1 MKTKKRH
8 VRWSRE
14 DCSTAVPQ
22 QASSPHWEL
31 SKAPRERCCFLSGVS
46 PAQDD
51 LILSLSLK
59 SLCICCQST
68 LKILWKSQDTLA
80 RIFFVNAAK
89 NRTVPSWEIHSPW
102 RCWEAVWTRR
112 VFSKEHPLL
121 RAVGWPH
128 VIVSVTGGPTSCHCE
143 ESRQND
149 SVLSVYWQVDR
160 AIVITGR
167 SITSYEGQLN
177 NTTFRSI
184 RKTYACHNWWL
195 TDIYYCI
202 WDIIHQ
208 KCIKRTTSVHCFK
221 NRQIH
226 NMLSLLTDGPT
237 AWHHANQ
244 WLNPML
250 LNQGTASNTMLSD
263 WNQVDQC
270 QCIKLGQEHQHQE
283 TH

>member
-1 MKTKKRH
+1 MADIDGDENKEET
-8 VRWSRE
+8 RE
-14 DCSTAVPQ
+14 MVQRGLLQGPSSAGLQPTLRAQ
-22 QASSPHWEL
+22 QRPLGALLLP
-31 SKAPRERCCFLSGVS
+31 LSGVS

-51 LILSLSLK
+51 LILSS

-68 LKILWKSQDTLA
+68 RKKLWKSQDTLA
-80 RIFFVNAAK
+80 RIFFVNAAT
-89 NRTVPSWEIHSPW
+89 NRTVPSWRDPQSLEMLRSSVNQARIQQRIHI
-102 RCWEAVWTRR
+102 V
-112 VFSKEHPLL
+112 L

-143 ESRQND
+143 ESRQDD
-149 SVLSVYWQVDR
+149 SVMSVYWRVDR
-160 AIVITGR
+160 ATVTTGR
-167 SITSYEGQLN
+167 SMTSYEGQLN

-184 RKTYACHNWWL
+184 RKTYTCHSWRL

-208 KCIKRTTSVHCFK
+208 NCSKRAISVHCFE

-244 WLNPML
+244 WLNPVL
-250 LNQGTASNTMLSD
+250 LN
-263 WNQVDQC
+263 
-270 QCIKLGQEHQHQE
+270 
-283 TH
+283 

>member
-14 DCSTAVPQ
+14 DCSREGRSSTGLQPTRRAQ
-22 QASSPHWEL
+22 QSPL
-31 SKAPRERCCFLSGVS
+31 GALLLLLARVS

-51 LILSLSLK
+51 LILSLSL
-59 SLCICCQST
+59 CVCCQST
-68 LKILWKSQDTLA
+68 RKILWKSQDTLA
-80 RIFFVNAAK
+80 RIFFVNAAT
-89 NRTVPSWEIHSPW
+89 NRTVPSWRDPQSLEMLRSNVNQARIQQRIHII
-102 RCWEAVWTRR
+102 
-112 VFSKEHPLL
+112 L
-121 RAVGWPH
+121 RAVGWPLA
-128 VIVSVTGGPTSCHCE
+128 IVSVTGSPTSCHWE
-143 ESRQND
+143 ESRQDD
-149 SVLSVYWQVDR
+149 SVMSVYGQVDR
-160 AIVITGR
+160 AIVIAGR

-184 RKTYACHNWWL
+184 RKTHACHKWWL

-208 KCIKRTTSVHCFK
+208 NCIKRTTSVHCFE
-221 NRQIH
+221 NRQIR

-237 AWHHANQ
+237 AWHHANR

-263 WNQVDQC
+263 WTQVD
-270 QCIKLGQEHQHQE
+270 
-283 TH
+283 